1 VGTQPTITD
10 YLPRKTWPKTKEAM
24 NDLHKIIHEPQKGI
38 NASVQLKKENIAEIK
53 SFVGAKFEDD
63 VHFYDD
69 GTVSVFINIPYFGY
83 CLYGKEGDWLVAF
96 PPDCY
101 TRILNPDKYKKAI
114 EEYGEPLFKTLK
126 RDGHVIKLE

>member
-1 VGTQPTITD
+1 
-10 YLPRKTWPKTKEAM
+10 M
-24 NDLHKIIHEPQKGI
+24 NKIIHELQKGI

-53 SFVGAKFEDD
+53 SFIGARFEDD
-63 VHFYDD
+63 VYFYDD
-69 GTVSVFINIPYFGY
+69 GTVSVFINIPFFGY

-96 PPDCY
+96 SPDCY

-114 EEYGEPLFKTLK
+114 EEYGEPHFKTLK